1 MNARVIDPRQPPHN
15 SEAERQLLGGLMMA
29 NDVAAVISEQLAPE
43 HFHIAEHRR
52 IYAEITRLAG
62 EGRPANPVTLKG
74 AFAADEK
81 IAGDAPIRYIM
92 GLAADPAARYV
103 IEDYARTIVDLA
115 TRRALIGIGEE
126 IMSSAYTAPLHES
139 ADDMAA
145 TAEQSL
151 MSLRS
156 GTGQETLSGAPDAVV
171 ARLSAQMRARMD
183 GKGVPIPKTGLS
195 DFDRDLSFERGD
207 LTVLAGRPAMGK
219 TQVQVAF
226 ARRMARKGFNVEL
239 FSFEVRAEQIMAR
252 LIAAEMA
259 MSHNPLAYGAIYRG
273 ELNSEEFAAYERFAE
288 AVSRL
293 PVTIHDRAGQ
303 TAAQIEATLRARK
316 AQLERQ
322 GKSLDI
328 AFIDHL
334 GLMRMGARYGGNRNM
349 EIGEVTATLKQAA
362 RRLDCTILLLS
373 QLNRA
378 VETRDNKRPILAD
391 LRESG
396 NIEQDADNVL
406 FLYRPAYYDE
416 KDPKFLAGDPD
427 FMDMAEARKH
437 DLELIIAKNR
447 IGPTRTHTVFLNI
460 AHNDLAE
467 KTDRSRA

>member
-1 MNARVIDPRQPPHN
+1 MTARVVDPRQPPHN
-15 SEAERQLLGGLMMA
+15 IEAEQQLLGGLMMDNA
-29 NDVAAVISEQLAPE
+29 MVPTVAETLVPDQ
-43 HFHIAEHRR
+43 FYIAEHRR
-52 IYAEITRLAG
+52 IFAETVRLVSQ
-62 EGRPANPVTLKG
+62 GRPANPVSLKG
-74 AFAADEK
+74 AFTPGEK
-81 IAGDAPIRYIM
+81 IAGDEPVRYIL
-92 GLAADPAARYV
+92 GLAANPASRMAL
-103 IEDYARTIVDLA
+103 EDYSRLIADMA
-115 TRRALIGIGEE
+115 ARRALVAIGDDM
-126 IMSSAYTAPLHES
+126 MSVAYSAPADTT
-139 ADDMAA
+139 ADDIAA
-145 TAEQSL
+145 DAEQAL

-156 GTGQETLSGAPDAVV
+156 GARQAAESGAPDAVV
-171 ARLSAQMRARMD
+171 SRLTGQMRARME
-183 GKGVPIPKTGLS
+183 GKGNPIPRTGLS

-207 LTVLAGRPAMGK
+207 LVILAGRPAMGK
-219 TQVQVAF
+219 TQVQVSF
-226 ARRMARKGFNVEL
+226 ARRMARSGFNIEL

-259 MSHNPLAYGAIYRG
+259 MSHHPLTYRAIYRG
-273 ELNSEEFAAYERFAE
+273 EVSPEEFAAYERFSA
-288 AVSRL
+288 AAARL
-293 PVTIHDRAGQ
+293 PITIHDRAGQ

-322 GKSLDI
+322 GKRLDI

-362 RRLDCTILLLS
+362 RRLDCTIVLLS

-396 NIEQDADNVL
+396 NIEQDADSVL

-416 KDPKFLAGDPD
+416 QSPKYQQGDPD
-427 FMDMAEARKH
+427 FVEMAEARKH

-460 AHNDLAE
+460 AMNDLAE
-467 KTDRSRA
+467 KADRSLR

>member
-15 SEAERQLLGGLMMA
+15 AEAERQLLGGLMMA
-29 NDVAAVISEQLAPE
+29 NDVAAVISEQLSPE
-43 HFHIAEHRR
+43 QFHIGEHRR
-52 IYAEITRLAG
+52 IYAEIVRLAG
-62 EGRPANPVTLKG
+62 EGRSANPVTLKG

-92 GLAADPAARYV
+92 GLAADPAVRHAM
-103 IEDYARTIVDLA
+103 EDYAQMIADLA

-126 IMSSAYTAPLHES
+126 IMSSAYAAPLHES

-145 TAEQSL
+145 SAEQAL

-156 GTGQETLSGAPDAVV
+156 GSGQEALSGAPEAVV
-171 ARLSAQMRARMD
+171 TRLSEQMRARME
-183 GKGVPIPKTGLS
+183 GKGNPIPRTGLS

-207 LTVLAGRPAMGK
+207 LVILAGRPAMGK
-219 TQVQVAF
+219 TQVQVSF
-226 ARRMARKGFNVEL
+226 ARRMARAGFNVEL

-259 MSHNPLAYGAIYRG
+259 MSHHPLTYRAIYRG
-273 ELNSEEFAAYERFAE
+273 EVSPEEFAAYERFSA
-288 AVSRL
+288 AAARL
-293 PVTIHDRAGQ
+293 PITIHDRAGQ

-322 GKSLDI
+322 GKRLDV

-362 RRLDCTILLLS
+362 RRLGCTIVLLS

-396 NIEQDADNVL
+396 NIEQDADSVL

-416 KDPKFLAGDPD
+416 QNPKYQQGDPD
-427 FMDMAEARKH
+427 FVEMAEARKH

-460 AHNDLAE
+460 AMNDLAE
-467 KTDRSRA
+467 KADRSPR